1 MPILR
6 EKPKEGKIRFKPR
19 TTEGILAS
27 IQQKDKNHKEMIK
40 EKKPQTKQLNFSL
53 YKMYLNIIVDLLE
66 KRKEIAKKK
75 KKKNCEAIWKWISE
89 VIYFKSKA
97 KAWKPNCL
105 PINSRAVNQSE
116 DNAEYLSD

>member
-6 EKPKEGKIRFKPR
+6 EKPKEGKIRFKSR

-53 YKMYLNIIVDLLE
+53 CKMYLNIIVDLLE
-66 KRKEIAKKK
+66 KRKEIAKK

>member
-75 KKKNCEAIWKWISE
+75 KKNCEAIWKWISE